1 VGKQGRGVAAQI
13 GEAEGDE
20 VRTESPGRMAI
31 DEFLHA
37 FWIRSSK
44 LRGMPPGG
52 RRRGRRA
59 GRGGEGGRVHWNRAL
74 KSTVLKRDCTNS
86 SLRLMGD
93 SLSSEIDF
101 RLITGW

>member
-1 VGKQGRGVAAQI
+1 M
-13 GEAEGDE
+13 
-20 VRTESPGRMAI
+20 ESPGRMAI
-31 DEFLHA
+31 GEFLHA

-52 RRRGRRA
+52 RAGGGMRGE
-59 GRGGEGGRVHWNRAL
+59 GREGGRVHWNRAL
-74 KSTVLKRDCTNS
+74 KSTVLKRECTNS